1 MVDAALLTRG
11 KVEGAAIGIGGTVD
25 LPGQQNDARIWC
37 GSDSTLVVEVD
48 ITGTADADLNVDV
61 NPYEADNAT
70 IMAGGGA
77 VMEIPPV
84 LSMGPKVSGGHVFF
98 YAQYDVTALEM
109 VRVRI
114 FNLNAGAQTVTR
126 ASWRLA

>member
-1 MVDAALLTRG
+1 MPPEALLTRG

-25 LPGQQNDARIWC
+25 LPGQSGDARIWC
-37 GSDSTLVVEVD
+37 GADSTLVVEVD
-48 ITGTADADLNVDV
+48 MTGTADADLNVDV

-70 IMAGGGA
+70 IMAGAGG
-77 VMEIPPV
+77 VLDLVPV
-84 LSMGPKVSGGHVFF
+84 SVMGPKVAGGHVFF